1 LSKKRIYPFEVANLT
16 IFFNLQTNK
25 LFYLYK
31 ITHMKTINKIS
42 FLILSIIL
50 FASCESEY
58 KLSIKA
64 PSKAIL
70 EDKIKINLSKEN
82 NFPINEVTFFVNGK
96 EVSSTNTSFI
106 LDTKNYGTGKLIIS
120 AMVAYGDQKSKRVN
134 KSVEILS
141 NIPFTSYDFKILNTY
156 PHDSNA
162 YTQGL
167 EYYNGF
173 LYETT
178 GQYGESSLRKVELK
192 TGKVLQKTDL
202 DKRYFGEGMTI
213 FNNKIFFL
221 TWKANKGFTYNLKTL
236 ELENEFSYSKSK
248 EGWGLTHSK
257 KELIKSDGT
266 SKIWF
271 LDPNTQKEKRYIE
284 AYTNKQSLNKLN
296 ELEFIN
302 GKIYANYWQK
312 PLIAIINPNNGVVE
326 GIINLTG
333 LVKEMEKSQK
343 LLKEDDVLNGIAF
356 DEKNNRMFVTGKN
369 WKKLFEIELIKKQ

>member
-1 LSKKRIYPFEVANLT
+1 
-16 IFFNLQTNK
+16 
-25 LFYLYK
+25 
-31 ITHMKTINKIS
+31 MKTITKIY
-42 FLILSIIL
+42 FLILSIIIL
-50 FASCESEY
+50 ASCESDY

-64 PSKAIL
+64 PNKAIL
-70 EDKIKINLSKEN
+70 EDKIKIDLSEEN
-82 NFPINEVTFFVNGK
+82 NFPVDEVTFFVNGK
-96 EVSSTNTSFI
+96 EISSTNTSFI

-192 TGKVLQKTDL
+192 TGKVVQKIDL

-213 FNNKIFFL
+213 FNDKIFFL
-221 TWKANKGFTYNLKTL
+221 TWKANKGFIYNLETL
-236 ELENEFSYSKSK
+236 ELEDEFSYNKSK

-257 KELIKSDGT
+257 TELIKSDGT

-271 LDPNTQKEKRYIE
+271 L
-284 AYTNKQSLNKLN
+284 
-296 ELEFIN
+296 
-302 GKIYANYWQK
+302 
-312 PLIAIINPNNGVVE
+312 
-326 GIINLTG
+326 
-333 LVKEMEKSQK
+333 
-343 LLKEDDVLNGIAF
+343 
-356 DEKNNRMFVTGKN
+356 
-369 WKKLFEIELIKKQ
+369 EIGRAHV

>member
-1 LSKKRIYPFEVANLT
+1 
-16 IFFNLQTNK
+16 
-25 LFYLYK
+25 
-31 ITHMKTINKIS
+31 MKTINKIS
-42 FLILSIIL
+42 FLFFSFII
-50 FASCESEY
+50 FTSCESEY

-70 EDKIKINLSKEN
+70 EDQIKISLLEEN
-82 NFPINEVTFFVNGK
+82 NFPIDEVTFFVNGK
-96 EVSSTNTSFI
+96 EMTSTNLSFT
-106 LDTKNYGTGKLIIS
+106 LDTKNYGTGKLIVS

-134 KSVEILS
+134 TSIEILS
-141 NIPFTSYDFKILNTY
+141 NIPFTSYDFKIINTY

-167 EYYNGF
+167 EFHNGF

-192 TGKVLQKTDL
+192 TGKVIKKIDL
-202 DKRYFGEGMTI
+202 NKRYFGEGMTI
-213 FNNKIFFL
+213 FNDDLFFL
-221 TWKANKGFTYNLKTL
+221 TWKANKGFIYNLETL
-236 ELENEFSYSKSK
+236 ELKSEFSYNKSK
-248 EGWGLTHSK
+248 EGWGLTHSQT
-257 KELIKSDGT
+257 ELIKSDGT

-271 LDPNTQKEKRYIE
+271 LDPNTQQEKRYIE
-284 AYTNKQSLNKLN
+284 AYTDKQSLNRLN

-326 GIINLTG
+326 GIINLTR

-356 DEKNNRMFVTGKN
+356 DKKNNRMFVTGKN
-369 WKKLFEIELIKKQ
+369 WGKLFEIELIKK

>member
-1 LSKKRIYPFEVANLT
+1 
-16 IFFNLQTNK
+16 
-25 LFYLYK
+25 
-31 ITHMKTINKIS
+31 MKTINKIS
-42 FLILSIIL
+42 FLFFSFII
-50 FASCESEY
+50 FTSCESEY

-70 EDKIKINLSKEN
+70 EDQIKISLFEEN
-82 NFPINEVTFFVNGK
+82 NFPVDEVTFFVNGK
-96 EVSSTNTSFI
+96 EMTSTNLSFT
-106 LDTKNYGTGKLIIS
+106 LDTKNYGTGKLIVS

-134 KSVEILS
+134 TSIEILS
-141 NIPFTSYDFKILNTY
+141 NIPFTSYDFKIINTY

-167 EYYNGF
+167 EFYNGF

-192 TGKVLQKTDL
+192 TGKVIKKIDL
-202 DKRYFGEGMTI
+202 NKRYFGEGMTI
-213 FNNKIFFL
+213 FNDELFFL
-221 TWKANKGFTYNLKTL
+221 TWKANKGFIYNLETL
-236 ELENEFSYSKSK
+236 ELKNEFSYNKSK
-248 EGWGLTHSK
+248 EGWGLTHSQT
-257 KELIKSDGT
+257 ELIKSDGT

-271 LDPNTQKEKRYIE
+271 LDPNTQQEKRYIE
-284 AYTNKQSLNKLN
+284 AYTDKQSLNRLN

-326 GIINLTG
+326 GIINLTR

-356 DEKNNRMFVTGKN
+356 DKKNNRMFVTGKN
-369 WKKLFEIELIKKQ
+369 WGKLFEIELIKK

>member
-1 LSKKRIYPFEVANLT
+1 
-16 IFFNLQTNK
+16 
-25 LFYLYK
+25 
-31 ITHMKTINKIS
+31 MKTINKIS
-42 FLILSIIL
+42 FLFFSFII
-50 FASCESEY
+50 FTSCESEY

-70 EDKIKINLSKEN
+70 EDQIKISLLEEN
-82 NFPINEVTFFVNGK
+82 NFPIDEVTFFVNGK
-96 EVSSTNTSFI
+96 EMTSTNLSFT
-106 LDTKNYGTGKLIIS
+106 LDTKNYGTGKLIVS

-134 KSVEILS
+134 TSIEILS
-141 NIPFTSYDFKILNTY
+141 NISFTSYDFKIINTY

-167 EYYNGF
+167 EFHNGF

-192 TGKVLQKTDL
+192 TGKVIKKIDL
-202 DKRYFGEGMTI
+202 NKRYFGEGMTI
-213 FNNKIFFL
+213 FNDDLFFL
-221 TWKANKGFTYNLKTL
+221 TWKANKGFIYNLETL
-236 ELENEFSYSKSK
+236 ELKSEFSYNKSK
-248 EGWGLTHSK
+248 EGWGLTHSQT
-257 KELIKSDGT
+257 ELIKSDGT

-271 LDPNTQKEKRYIE
+271 LDPNTQQEKRYIE
-284 AYTNKQSLNKLN
+284 AYTDKQSLNRLN

-326 GIINLTG
+326 GIINLTR

-356 DEKNNRMFVTGKN
+356 DKKNNRMFVTGKN
-369 WKKLFEIELIKKQ
+369 WGKLFEIELIKK

>member
-1 LSKKRIYPFEVANLT
+1 
-16 IFFNLQTNK
+16 
-25 LFYLYK
+25 
-31 ITHMKTINKIS
+31 MKTINKIS
-42 FLILSIIL
+42 FLFFSFII
-50 FASCESEY
+50 FTSCESEY

-70 EDKIKINLSKEN
+70 EDQIKISLSEEN
-82 NFPINEVTFFVNGK
+82 NFPIDEVTFFVNGK
-96 EVSSTNTSFI
+96 EMTSTNLSFT
-106 LDTKNYGTGKLIIS
+106 LDTKNYGTGKLIVS

-134 KSVEILS
+134 TSIEILS
-141 NIPFTSYDFKILNTY
+141 NIPFTSYDFKIINTY

-167 EYYNGF
+167 EFHNGF

-192 TGKVLQKTDL
+192 TGKVIKKIDL
-202 DKRYFGEGMTI
+202 NKRYFGEGMTI
-213 FNNKIFFL
+213 FNDDLFFL
-221 TWKANKGFTYNLKTL
+221 TWKANKGFIYNLETM
-236 ELENEFSYSKSK
+236 ELKSEFSYNKSK
-248 EGWGLTHSK
+248 EGWGLTHSQT
-257 KELIKSDGT
+257 ELIKSDGT

-271 LDPNTQKEKRYIE
+271 LDPNTQQEKRYIE
-284 AYTNKQSLNKLN
+284 AYTDKQSLNRLN

-326 GIINLTG
+326 GIINLTR

-356 DEKNNRMFVTGKN
+356 DKKNNRMFVTGKN
-369 WKKLFEIELIKKQ
+369 WGKLFEIELIKK

>member
-1 LSKKRIYPFEVANLT
+1 
-16 IFFNLQTNK
+16 
-25 LFYLYK
+25 
-31 ITHMKTINKIS
+31 MKTINKIS
-42 FLILSIIL
+42 FLFLSFII
-50 FASCESEY
+50 FTSCESEY

-70 EDKIKINLSKEN
+70 EDQIKISLFEEN
-82 NFPINEVTFFVNGK
+82 NFPVDEVTFFVNGK
-96 EVSSTNTSFI
+96 EMTSTNLSFT
-106 LDTKNYGTGKLIIS
+106 LDTKNYGTGKLIVS

-134 KSVEILS
+134 TSIEILS
-141 NIPFTSYDFKILNTY
+141 NIPFTSYDFKIINTY

-167 EYYNGF
+167 EFYNGF

-192 TGKVLQKTDL
+192 TGKVIKKIDL
-202 DKRYFGEGMTI
+202 NKRYFGEGMTI
-213 FNNKIFFL
+213 FNDELFFL
-221 TWKANKGFTYNLKTL
+221 TWKANKGFIYNLETL
-236 ELENEFSYSKSK
+236 ELKNEFSYNKSK
-248 EGWGLTHSK
+248 EGWGLTHSQT
-257 KELIKSDGT
+257 ELIKSDGT

-271 LDPNTQKEKRYIE
+271 LDPNTQQEKRYIE
-284 AYTNKQSLNKLN
+284 AYTDKQSLNRLN

-326 GIINLTG
+326 GIINLTR

-356 DEKNNRMFVTGKN
+356 DKKNNRMFVTGKN
-369 WKKLFEIELIKKQ
+369 WGKLFEIELIKK

>member
-1 LSKKRIYPFEVANLT
+1 
-16 IFFNLQTNK
+16 
-25 LFYLYK
+25 
-31 ITHMKTINKIS
+31 MKTINKIS
-42 FLILSIIL
+42 FLFLSFII
-50 FASCESEY
+50 FTSCESEY

-70 EDKIKINLSKEN
+70 EDQIKISLLEEN
-82 NFPINEVTFFVNGK
+82 NFPIDEVTFFVNGK
-96 EVSSTNTSFI
+96 EMTSTNLSFT
-106 LDTKNYGTGKLIIS
+106 LDTKNYGTGKLIVS

-134 KSVEILS
+134 TSIEILS
-141 NIPFTSYDFKILNTY
+141 NIPFTSYDFKIINTY

-167 EYYNGF
+167 EFYNGF

-192 TGKVLQKTDL
+192 TGKVIKKIDFN
-202 DKRYFGEGMTI
+202 KRYFGEGMTI
-213 FNNKIFFL
+213 FNDDLFFL
-221 TWKANKGFTYNLKTL
+221 TWKANKGFIYNLETL
-236 ELENEFSYSKSK
+236 ELKNEFSYNKSK
-248 EGWGLTHSK
+248 EGWGLTHSQT
-257 KELIKSDGT
+257 ELIKSDGT

-271 LDPNTQKEKRYIE
+271 LDPNTQQEKRYIE
-284 AYTNKQSLNKLN
+284 AYTDKQSLNRLN

-326 GIINLTG
+326 GIINLTR

-356 DEKNNRMFVTGKN
+356 DKKNNRMFVTGKN
-369 WKKLFEIELIKKQ
+369 WGKLFEIELIKK